1 MFNIDFIY
9 FVVCGE
15 MWHTT
20 GEVNMIM
27 FSVIFFVQV
36 IIKQIVCLVKH

>member
-20 GEVNMIM
+20 GEVTTGEVNMIM
-27 FSVIFFVQV
+27 FSVIFL
-36 IIKQIVCLVKH
+36 CGLL